1 MQKMGYDLINT
12 IDDYGYMVP
21 DGSKTRANS
30 YGDLLNTSRIFSSF
44 EPNKLR
50 SSSGYVAVP
59 SGDDQMLGAAF
70 ALWNDNI
77 DKRASGLSES
87 DLYWRFFD
95 ALPFYAEKTWA
106 ATGQEKG
113 SADALSTLATSMGT
127 GPNTNPYYQ
136 ESSVDNFYESYD
148 FNSGKGLD
156 DTSENDRDLTLAS
169 DSTAKVQNKALV
181 LSGDKSYVE
190 TPIEQLAEEGGYF
203 GANVCLTGKKRRR
216 RSAQRLMI

>member
-1 MQKMGYDLINT
+1 MYNMGYDLINT

-106 ATGQEKG
+106 ATGQEK
-113 SADALSTLATSMGT
+113 ALQM
-127 GPNTNPYYQ
+127 
-136 ESSVDNFYESYD
+136 
-148 FNSGKGLD
+148 
-156 DTSENDRDLTLAS
+156 
-169 DSTAKVQNKALV
+169 
-181 LSGDKSYVE
+181 LSIPLPHLWGQVR
-190 TPIEQLAEEGGYF
+190 TPTHII
-203 GANVCLTGKKRRR
+203 
-216 RSAQRLMI
+216 RSLL